1 MLREISPKIDYVA
14 EGIALLHHLGTGQS
28 FPAIKESLSKKYDIT
43 FQAGIQK
50 FELLTRIEQ
59 NARNIFQEELEEV
72 RYYFSAYGVSESD
85 YPNNSCA
92 GMLALL
98 WRTHGPNNY
107 ENIEELRHFL
117 QTLSEKEYCEKFGE
131 ELQCYHEILRD
142 ESKTKKIGEPL
153 AIISYL
159 MKMEIPDNEKWKIQK
174 VFCDRYEHQ
183 EKIFTLLDKAIS
195 VLTDFRPELEDVT
208 ARVCRYWE
216 ETLQERSIASYLRD
230 TAATAII
237 ELGENPL
244 GFRLTPSIIKC
255 NSFAISVDMEE
266 DGTYQS
272 PDTCRAGILFD
283 EDFHIWTTHTES
295 ENTYMT
301 YAAQVLKL
309 LSDKSKF
316 EILSY
321 IRDKESYGSE
331 LAKHLNL
338 TTPTVSH
345 PMNALISAEL
355 VTIKRKETRV
365 YYLSNKEK
373 IDEVLRYCRKILVG
387 KDETALP

>member
-1 MLREISPKIDYVA
+1 MLREISPKINYVT

-28 FPAIKESLSKKYDIT
+28 FSAIKESLSKKYDIT
-43 FQAGIQK
+43 FQSGIQK
-50 FELLTRIEQ
+50 FDLLSRIEQ

-72 RYYFSAYGVSESD
+72 RYYFSAYGLSESD
-85 YPNNSCA
+85 YPHSSCA

-98 WRTHGPNNY
+98 WKTHVPKKEY
-107 ENIEELRHFL
+107 ADIEELRHFL
-117 QTLSEKEYCEKFGE
+117 QSLSEKEYCEEFGD
-131 ELQCYHEILRD
+131 ELQYYHELLRD
-142 ESKTKKIGEPL
+142 ESNTQKIEEPL

-174 VFCDRYEHQ
+174 VFCDRHEHQ
-183 EKIFTLLDKAIS
+183 EKVLALLDKAIS
-195 VLTDFRPELEDVT
+195 VLTDFRPELEDM
-208 ARVCRYWE
+208 AAHFCRYWE
-216 ETLQERSIASYLRD
+216 QTLSNHNITSYLRE
-230 TAATAII
+230 TGAII

-244 GFRLTPSIIKC
+244 GFCLTPAIIMC
-255 NSFAISVDMEE
+255 NSLSISVDMEE

-272 PDTCRAGILFD
+272 PDKCRAGILFD
-283 EDFHIWTTHTES
+283 DDFHIWLSHMAS

-331 LAKHLNL
+331 LARHLNL

-345 PMNALISAEL
+345 HMNALISAEL

-387 KDETALP
+387 KEETALP

>member
-1 MLREISPKIDYVA
+1 MLREISPKINYVT

-50 FELLTRIEQ
+50 FELLSRVEQ

-72 RYYFSAYGVSESD
+72 RYYFSAYGLSESD
-85 YPNNSCA
+85 YPHSSCA

-98 WRTHGPNNY
+98 WKTHVPKKEY
-107 ENIEELRHFL
+107 ADIEELRHFL
-117 QTLSEKEYCEKFGE
+117 QSLSEKEYCEEFGD
-131 ELQCYHEILRD
+131 ELQYYHELLRD
-142 ESKTKKIGEPL
+142 ESKIQKIKDPL
-153 AIISYL
+153 SIISYL

-174 VFCDRYEHQ
+174 VFCDRYEHR
-183 EKIFTLLDKAIS
+183 EKVLALLDKAIS
-195 VLTDFRPELEDVT
+195 VLTDFRPELEDM
-208 ARVCRYWE
+208 AEHCCRYWE
-216 ETLQERSIASYLRD
+216 QTLGERNITSYLRE
-230 TAATAII
+230 TGAII

-244 GFRLTPSIIKC
+244 GFRLTPAIIMC
-255 NSFAISVDMEE
+255 NSLSISVDMEE

-272 PDTCRAGILFD
+272 PDKCRAGILFD
-283 EDFHIWTTHTES
+283 DDFHIWMSHKES
-295 ENTYMT
+295 ENTYMA

-345 PMNALISAEL
+345 HMNALISAEL

>member
-1 MLREISPKIDYVA
+1 MLHEISPKINYVA
-14 EGIALLHHLGTGQS
+14 EGIALLHHLGIEQN

-50 FELLTRIEQ
+50 FELLSRIEQ
-59 NARNIFQEELEEV
+59 NARNIFQEELEEI
-72 RYYFSAYGVSESD
+72 RYYFSAYGVNESD
-85 YPNNSCA
+85 YHNNSCA

-98 WRTHGPNNY
+98 WRTHSPKDY

-117 QTLSEKEYCEKFGE
+117 QSLSEKEYCEKFGE
-131 ELQCYHEILRD
+131 ELQFYHELLRD
-142 ESKTKKIGEPL
+142 ESKTQKIEEPL

-183 EKIFTLLDKAIS
+183 EKILALLDKAIS
-195 VLTDFRPELEDVT
+195 VLTDFRPELEELT
-208 ARVCRYWE
+208 AHFCRYWKQ
-216 ETLQERSIASYLRD
+216 TLKERSIASYLRES
-230 TAATAII
+230 AAII

-244 GFRLTPSIIKC
+244 GFCLTPSIINC
-255 NSFAISVDMEE
+255 NSFAISANMEE

-272 PDTCRAGILFD
+272 PDTCSAGILFD
-283 EDFHIWTTHTES
+283 DDFHIWTSRTEG

-331 LAKHLNL
+331 LARHLNL

-345 PMNALISAEL
+345 HMNALIAAEL

-373 IDEVLRYCRKILVG
+373 IDEVLRYCRKILTD